1 MLWKTFFDKR
11 IGLNGVKIIGRL
23 RYDKKYFW
31 ANSAIFL
38 NEILA
43 YNLMVWMMW
52 LNTETRFHEEPNTIR
67 AWLIQVPAKLIC
79 RARQLI
85 LTLIYDYVFK
95 ERWLEI
101 EDSIST
107 LNFA

>member
-1 MLWKTFFDKR
+1 MASGTNRHQD
-11 IGLNGVKIIGRL
+11 
-23 RYDKKYFW
+23 FW

-38 NEILA
+38 YDILA
-43 YNLMVWMMW
+43 YNLIVWMMW
-52 LNTETRFHEEPNTIR
+52 LNTDTSFHEEPNTIR
-67 AWLIQVPAKLIC
+67 AWLIQVPAAFHS

-85 LTLIYDYVFK
+85 LTLSEDYVFK
-95 ERWLEI
+95 ELRLTI

>member
-1 MLWKTFFDKR
+1 
-11 IGLNGVKIIGRL
+11 
-23 RYDKKYFW
+23 
-31 ANSAIFL
+31 
-38 NEILA
+38 
-43 YNLMVWMMW
+43 MMW

-67 AWLIQVPAKLIC
+67 AWLIQVPAKLIS

-107 LNFA
+107 LNFAWAISTGLTLFPRGIRDNCVRFLDW